1 MGWYFFFG
9 YMAIDI
15 VATLWLFNKRKQL
28 KRIELEQ
35 IDFPMWVN
43 DASNDIDSKFDNI
56 VARINHPTYNNQY
69 GHKHKKQ
76 S

>member
-15 VATLWLFNKRKQL
+15 IATLWLFNKRKQL
-28 KRIELEQ
+28 KKIELEQ

-43 DASNDIDSKFDNI
+43 DASDDIDSKFNNI
-56 VARINHPTYNNQY
+56 VGRINHPVYRQK
-69 GHKHKKQ
+69 GDH
-76 S
+76 

>member
-9 YMAIDI
+9 YMAIDV

-28 KRIELEQ
+28 KKIALEQ

-43 DASNDIDSKFDNI
+43 DASDDIDSKFNNI
-56 VARINHPTYNNQY
+56 VRRMNHPVYHKY
-69 GHKHKKQ
+69 GHDHKNQ
-76 S
+76 Q

>member
-15 VATLWLFNKRKQL
+15 IATLWLFNKRKQL
-28 KRIELEQ
+28 KKIALEQ

-43 DASNDIDSKFDNI
+43 DASDDLDSKFNNI
-56 VARINHPTYNNQY
+56 VGRINHPTYHEK
-69 GHKHKKQ
+69 GKW
-76 S
+76 

>member
-15 VATLWLFNKRKQL
+15 IATLWAFNKQRQIK
-28 KRIELEQ
+28 KIVLEQ

-43 DASNDIDSKFDNI
+43 DASDDIDSKFNNI
-56 VARINHPTYNNQY
+56 VGRINHPVYHKYRHTDDNQP
-69 GHKHKKQ
+69 
-76 S
+76 